1 MATIVTR
8 SGKGSA
14 LSHTEM
20 DANFTNLNT
29 TKLERDGS
37 VAATGD
43 LPMGTN
49 KITGMGDPG
58 SAQDA
63 ATKAYADTKL
73 ANIVEDTTP
82 QLGGNLDLNSN
93 NITGAGL
100 VDITNTTTGDALLIT
115 TTEDSS
121 SAGPVITLKRN
132 SSSPA
137 DADYLGQLKFKGEN
151 DADQEVVYAKIT
163 GKIDDASDTS
173 EDGLIEFAL
182 QKAGSNNIGA
192 RLTSTE
198 LKLINGTGLEVAG
211 LTYPTSDGSNGQVL
225 TTNGSGTLSFAAAS
239 GGIANVVDDTS
250 PQLGGTL
257 DQNGQ
262 NITDNSR
269 NFSLMS
275 NVTDPTAHGFFS
287 FASSGA
293 RAFGPA
299 MVNVLTSNQ
308 SNRVYQNISAASAQ
322 LSADLSGSAQ
332 AGRIRQNF
340 LEGNLVTDGFDLTTT
355 GFGRGHHACWIS
367 AEVSNNHASNA
378 STVTE
383 STALSVIPQ
392 YEGSQSLTVTN
403 GTGVAVQAFVDS
415 ANQTITNFIGYQ
427 YEHPAG
433 TTTNFP
439 ASANHWSF
447 KSTSSAAKLQNDGP
461 AILSGLSYPTSDGT
475 NGQFLKTNGSGTL
488 SFATP
493 TAFDGDLDGADL
505 TDSGGDLTIKP
516 SGATNA
522 KLEVL
527 NNGSD
532 SITLKLGAS
541 SADATGTSFDA
552 IDQTGARAKM
562 TFSGKRMD
570 FNSAGANINFITAA
584 AAEPI
589 RFLPANG
596 ESTTAEL
603 AITSNGSGT
612 LSVLS
617 DVNMIIG
624 EDGGAQISMPS
635 GNDRVAVNKM
645 FEFASFT
652 TTQRDAISSPNNGSV
667 LYNSTTN
674 KLQVYANG
682 AWADLH

>member
-1 MATIVTR
+1 
-8 SGKGSA
+8 
-14 LSHTEM
+14 M

-29 TKLERDGS
+29 DKLERDGS
-37 VAATGD
+37 IAATGD
-43 LPMGTN
+43 LAMGTN

-73 ANIVEDTTP
+73 ANIVEDTSP
-82 QLGGNLDLNSN
+82 QLGGNLSLNSN
-93 NITGAGL
+93 NITGAG
-100 VDITNTTTGDALLIT
+100 VIDITNTTTGDALLIT

-132 SSSPA
+132 SATPA

-163 GKIDDASDTS
+163 AKISDQTDTT

-225 TTNGSGTLSFAAAS
+225 TTNGSGVLSFAAPT
-239 GGIANVVDDTS
+239 GGLAAVVDDQT

-262 NITDNSR
+262 NINDASR
-269 NFSLMS
+269 NFALLS
-275 NVTDPTAHGFFS
+275 NVTDPTGKNFDSFANTTRAHG
-287 FASSGA
+287 
-293 RAFGPA
+293 PA
-299 MVNVLTSNQ
+299 TVNVLTSNQ
-308 SNRVYQNISAASAQ
+308 SDRVYQNVRAASQ
-322 LSADLSGSAQ
+322 TLSADVSGGVAG
-332 AGRIRQNF
+332 GRIRQNF
-340 LEGNLVTDGFDLTTT
+340 TEGNLLTDGFDNTTT
-355 GFGRGHHACWIS
+355 GFGKGHHAMWLTGQ
-367 AEVSNNHASNA
+367 VRNDHASDA

-383 STALSVIPQ
+383 STILSVIPQ
-392 YEGSQSLTVTN
+392 YTGSQTLTVSN
-403 GTGVAVQAFVDS
+403 AQGVAVQAFCDVN
-415 ANQTITNFIGYQ
+415 APTITNFIGYL
-427 YEHPAG
+427 YEHPFG
-433 TTTNFP
+433 GDITNFP

-461 AILSGLSYPTSDGT
+461 AVLSGLAYPTSDGSS
-475 NGQFLKTNGSGTL
+475 GQFLQTNGSGTL

-493 TAFDGDLDGADL
+493 AAFSGDLNGADL

-532 SITLKLGAS
+532 SVTLKLGAS

-570 FNSAGANINFITAA
+570 FNSAGANLNFITAA
-584 AAEPI
+584 AAEEI

-596 ESTTAEL
+596 ESTVAEL
-603 AITSNGSGT
+603 AVKSDGAGLLTLLSN
-612 LSVLS
+612 
-617 DVNMIIG
+617 VNMTIG
-624 EDGGAQISMPS
+624 EDSGAQISMPS

-652 TTQRDAISSPNNGSV
+652 TTERDAIGTPNNGSV
-667 LYNSTTN
+667 LYNTTLN

-682 AWADLH
+682 AWVNLH